1 MKTLTVFTPT
11 YNRAHTLRRVYES
24 LCTQTCDDFL
34 WMIIDDGS
42 TDFTKDLV
50 NSFIRESRI
59 PIRYIYKENGGLYTG
74 YNTAYENITTEL
86 SVCIDSDDFMPE
98 DAVEIITTIWH
109 EKGSDKYLG
118 LIGLDFSC
126 DSMNPIGGYFP
137 DNLQECYFIDLYLKN
152 IHRGDSKPVLRTDL
166 MKKVSPQIGFPGE
179 KNFNPVYSI
188 LKAGDSVPLLV
199 VNKNLCFVD
208 YQTGIDSMSENIFR
222 QYIDSPKS
230 FAKLRTLEMTLSR
243 NTFRNK
249 VRCAIH
255 YVASCRLGKISGCIS
270 SSPLKFL
277 TAAVYP
283 VGILLAK
290 YIRYKAAKC

>member
-1 MKTLTVFTPT
+1 MV
-11 YNRAHTLRRVYES
+11 
-24 LCTQTCDDFL
+24 
-34 WMIIDDGS
+34 IDDGS

-50 NSFIRESRI
+50 NSFIRENRI
-59 PIRYIYKENGGLYTG
+59 QIRYIYKENGGLYTG

-98 DAVEIITTIWH
+98 DAVEIITSIWH
-109 EKGSDKYLG
+109 ENGSDKYLG

-126 DSMNPIGGYFP
+126 DSMKPIGGYFP

-188 LKAGDSVPLLV
+188 LKAGDTVPLLV

-243 NTFRNK
+243 NTFFNK
-249 VRCAIH
+249 VRCSIH
-255 YVASCRLGKISGCIS
+255 YVASCRLGNIYGCIS

-283 VGILLAK
+283 AGILLAK
-290 YIRYKAAKC
+290 YIRHKAAKC